1 MKKPFYVY
9 KNLILGLPKSI
20 FLSLKYF
27 KLKDAIKLPILV
39 SHRTKILVA
48 KGRIVSNVPIKTG
61 LLKIGING
69 IRNKQL

>member
-20 FLSLKYF
+20 SLSLKYF

-39 SHRTKILVA
+39 SYKTKILVA
-48 KGRIVSNVPIKTG
+48 KGKIVSNVPIKTG

-69 IRNKQL
+69 IRNK